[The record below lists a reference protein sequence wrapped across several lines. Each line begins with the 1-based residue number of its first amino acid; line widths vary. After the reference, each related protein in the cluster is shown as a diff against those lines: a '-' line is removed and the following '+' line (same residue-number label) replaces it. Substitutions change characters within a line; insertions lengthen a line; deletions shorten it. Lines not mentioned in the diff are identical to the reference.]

1 MIHQAK
7 LMDNMYHA
15 QLAGTQA
22 PPQSQTG
29 LNGLGANGAL
39 LQRPTA
45 SPASPPIKCDSQIMS
60 SGQSGSASPS
70 GAIANMERDKDR
82 ATYLQQLIKDQ
93 KCCLSYPN
101 VFHHVE
107 RLLSEEIVKVR
118 SVLFQNNNRPL
129 ELPSP
134 AGKTVTL
141 SKKVFVPAKDFPD
154 YNFVGRILGPRGL
167 TAKQLEQETGCK
179 IMVRGKGSM
188 RDKKKEEQNRGR
200 PNWEHLNEEL
210 HVLITVEDSENRAE
224 IKLQRAVAEIDKLL
238 IPAIEGED
246 DLKKKQLM
254 ELAIIN
260 GTYRDNSNGKPQN
273 GLSPT
278 QRIAVPTNLTTLASP
293 AGMSRF
299 SLPTMPTMQTM
310 MAPNVLRP
318 GGMMNQAGL
327 AQPMDAVNQIYYTA
341 VPSQLDGSQ
350 YPYAITPGLMN
361 GMEAYV
367 SQNVSPHEGSTGTS
381 PGSSN
386 STNQFGGLKVN
397 ASRAQP
403 GPTARQQSHP
413 YARPQQGGL

>member
-1 MIHQAK
+1 VPTVVPNSA
-7 LMDNMYHA
+7 A
-15 QLAGTQA
+15 ATSA
-22 PPQSQTG
+22 
-29 LNGLGANGAL
+29 LNGHVMPLSN
-39 LQRPTA
+39 LQRPPTA
-45 SPASPPIKCDSQIMS
+45 ASPPMKCESHVLS
-60 SGQSGSASPS
+60 SGQSGSASPG

-141 SKKVFVPAKDFPD
+141 SKKVFVPAKDYPD

-200 PNWEHLNEEL
+200 PNWEHLNEDL

-238 IPAIEGED
+238 VPAIEGED

-273 GLSPT
+273 GLSPS
-278 QRIAVPTNLTTLASP
+278 QRIAVPTNITTLTSP
-293 AGMSRF
+293 GINRF

-310 MAPNVLRP
+310 MAGNMLRP
-318 GGMMNQAGL
+318 GGMMSQAGL

-341 VPSQLDGSQ
+341 LPSQIDGSQ

-367 SQNVSPHEGSTGTS
+367 HSQNVSPHEGIVGESVNVPTTTAGYPQPQANHVTAANHVVS
-381 PGSSN
+381 AAAYAQTRLLVNGSHSKKMEN
-386 STNQFGGLKVN
+386 
-397 ASRAQP
+397 
-403 GPTARQQSHP
+403 
-413 YARPQQGGL
+413 